1 MVGDG
6 VSDEDDGDID
16 YTAQMGATMHQCI
29 QQR

>member
-6 VSDEDDGDID
+6 VGDEDDGDID
-16 YTAQMGATMHQCI
+16 YTTQTEATMHQCV